1 MLYGGGTML
10 ATDLKERLLRD
21 PFEPFR
27 IRSSSGKTYDI
38 TQPFLVALM
47 KSKVFIA
54 APNSDRWDELSYLH
68 IAALESLSL
77 GRKSDRRRRAG

>member
-1 MLYGGGTML
+1 MI
-10 ATDLKERLLRD
+10 ASDIKERLLRD

-27 IRSSSGKTYDI
+27 IRSSSGNAYDI
-38 TQPFLVALM
+38 TRPFLVALM

-68 IAALESLSL
+68 IAALESLTN
-77 GRKSDRRRRAG
+77 GDHRRPKRRGGHR

>member
-1 MLYGGGTML
+1 MI
-10 ATDLKERLLRD
+10 AADLKERLLRD

-27 IRSSSGKTYDI
+27 IRSSGGATYNI

-68 IAALESLSL
+68 IAALESLDRGGG
-77 GRKSDRRRRAG
+77 GRKRRGTGRR